1 MFVSFFALHVS
12 VTRLDHHQGLNVPR
26 LATCSPYVVFLHNL
40 TLMVSLV
47 TETCRAKKDTN
58 ILMFLE

>member
-1 MFVSFFALHVS
+1 MFVPFFALHVS
-12 VTRLDHHQGLNVPR
+12 VTRLTIISAQ
-26 LATCSPYVVFLHNL
+26 CSSLGIEPLM
-40 TLMVSLV
+40 MVSLG